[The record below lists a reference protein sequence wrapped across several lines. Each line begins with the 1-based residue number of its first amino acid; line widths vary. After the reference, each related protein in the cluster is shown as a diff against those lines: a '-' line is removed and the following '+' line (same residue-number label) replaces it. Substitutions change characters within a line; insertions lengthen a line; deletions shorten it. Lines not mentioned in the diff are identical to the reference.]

1 MADTTRIS
9 NSAAATEA
17 AALANELDNGYLRI
31 YDSTGGTG
39 QPATVDTA
47 IGSQVL
53 LAELRFAATAESPGE
68 IPALIDESSTTNG
81 VITFAAI
88 TADSSANNTGTAT
101 WFRAFKSDGTTAI
114 WDGSVSTASATI
126 NLNTTSIVAGANV
139 SITALTFTI
148 NKG

>member
-1 MADTTRIS
+1 MADTTKIS

-17 AALANELDNGYLRI
+17 AAFAGELDNGYLRI

-53 LAELRFAATAESPGE
+53 LAELRFAATAES
-68 IPALIDESSTTNG
+68 STTNG
-81 VITFAAI
+81 VVTFAAL
-88 TADSSANNTGTAT
+88 TADSSANASGTAT
-101 WFRAFKSDGTTAI
+101 WFRALKSDGTTAI
-114 WDGSVSTASATI
+114 WDGSVGTSGATL
-126 NLNTTSIVAGANV
+126 NLNSVAISSGAEVSVTS
-139 SITALTFTI
+139 LTFTI

>member
-9 NSAAATEA
+9 NSAATSEA
-17 AALANELDNGYLRI
+17 DAFAGRLDNGYLRI

-53 LAELRFAATAESPGE
+53 LAELRFANPSDAGA
-68 IPALIDESSTTNG
+68 ANG
-81 VITFAAI
+81 VITFSAL
-88 TADSSANNTGTAT
+88 TADSSANATGTAT
-101 WFRAFKSDGTTAI
+101 WFRAFASDGTTAI
-114 WDGSVSTASATI
+114 WDGSVSTSGATL
-126 NLNTTSIVAGANV
+126 NLNTTSIVIGAAV
-139 SITALTFTI
+139 SVTSLQFTV

>member
-9 NSAAATEA
+9 NSAAAVEA
-17 AALANELDNGYLRI
+17 VALASELDNGYLRI

-53 LAELRFAATAESPGE
+53 LAELRFAATAES
-68 IPALIDESSTTNG
+68 STTNG
-81 VITFAAI
+81 VITFAGL
-88 TADSSANNTGTAT
+88 TADSAANATGTAT

-114 WDGSVSTASATI
+114 WDGSVSTASATL
-126 NLNTTSIVAGANV
+126 NLNTTSIVINANV
-139 SITALTFTI
+139 SVTSLTFTI

>member
-9 NSAAATEA
+9 NAAATDEA
-17 AALANELDNGYLRI
+17 TAFASDLDNGYLRI

-53 LAELRFAATAESPGE
+53 LAEPRFAATAETSVT
-68 IPALIDESSTTNG
+68 DG
-81 VITFAAI
+81 VVTFAGL
-88 TADSSANNTGTAT
+88 TADSSANASGTAT
-101 WFRAFKSDGTTAI
+101 WFRAFKNDGTTAI
-114 WDGSVSTASATI
+114 WDGSVGTSGATL
-126 NLNTTSIVAGANV
+126 NLNSVAISAGAEV
-139 SITALTFTI
+139 AVTALTYTR

>member
-1 MADTTRIS
+1 MADTTKIS
-9 NSAAATEA
+9 NSAAAVEA
-17 AALANELDNGYLRI
+17 VALASELDNGYLRI

-53 LAELRFAATAESPGE
+53 LAELRFNATA
-68 IPALIDESSTTNG
+68 ESSTTNG

-88 TADSSANNTGTAT
+88 TADASANNTGTAT

-114 WDGSVSTASATI
+114 WDGSVGAASSTI
-126 NLNTTSIVAGANV
+126 NLNTTSIVTGANV
-139 SITALTFTI
+139 SVTALTFTI